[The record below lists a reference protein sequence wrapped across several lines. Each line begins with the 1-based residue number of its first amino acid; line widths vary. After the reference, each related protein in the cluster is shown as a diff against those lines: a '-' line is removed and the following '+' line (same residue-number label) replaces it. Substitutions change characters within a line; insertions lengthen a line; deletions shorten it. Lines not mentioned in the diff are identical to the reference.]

1 MRKTY
6 PTDLTDAE
14 WNRLKSCFSRSK
26 LRGRPRVHGLR
37 EIFNAIF
44 YVVRSGCSWRLLPSD
59 FAPWQTVYY
68 HFRRLRL
75 DGLWHLILKALRKT
89 TRQQAGKHPKPSAAI
104 MDTQSIKTTVESASY
119 SGYDGHKK
127 VKGRK
132 RHLLVDTLGLPI
144 SIYVSPAD
152 TQDRLGARCLLAG
165 RKPLMPR
172 LQKVWADGAYS
183 GEELARWSREKGNWE
198 LEIAERVEE
207 AEGFAIVARR
217 WVVERSFGWLLRN
230 RRLSKDYER
239 KLQSSEAFIEIAMI
253 RLMLKRLVRGA

>member
-1 MRKTY
+1 MF
-6 PTDLTDAE
+6 LA
-14 WNRLKSCFSRSK
+14 
-26 LRGRPRVHGLR
+26 
-37 EIFNAIF
+37 A
-44 YVVRSGCSWRLLPSD
+44 LPSD

-119 SGYDGHKK
+119 SGYDCHKK

-152 TQDRLGARCLLAG
+152 TQDRLRARCLLAG
-165 RKPLMPR
+165 RKPLHH
-172 LQKVWADGAYS
+172 
-183 GEELARWSREKGNWE
+183 
-198 LEIAERVEE
+198 
-207 AEGFAIVARR
+207 RR
-217 WVVERSFGWLLRN
+217 FWP
-230 RRLSKDYER
+230 
-239 KLQSSEAFIEIAMI
+239 A
-253 RLMLKRLVRGA
+253 